1 MKKFSFYAFIALS
14 LLTASCKKEEDEGK
28 VPNISFKV
36 ASGYVSSDIS
46 LTKDTTV
53 TVGIIASKAEDKD
66 VLISFDESVTY
77 DAAATGTSVY
87 SESLTGSNGN
97 NYTKDISIKTRST
110 AGTEKYTFT
119 VINRDGLKNS
129 VSLKITVN

>member
-1 MKKFSFYAFIALS
+1 MKKISFYSLVALS
-14 LLTASCKKEEDEGK
+14 LLTASCKKEEDEGLL
-28 VPNISFKV
+28 PNINFKV
-36 ASGYVSSDIS
+36 ASGYVSSDIT

-53 TVGIIASKAEDKD
+53 MVGIVASKAEDKD

-77 DAAATGTSVY
+77 DAATTGTSVY
-87 SESLTGSNGN
+87 SESLTGSSGN
-97 NYTKDISIKTRST
+97 NYTKDISIKTRNT

>member
-1 MKKFSFYAFIALS
+1 MKKILILMAVLCTVLS
-14 LLTASCKKEEDEGK
+14 SQAQDFDA
-28 VPNISFKV
+28 PIKV

-46 LTKDTTV
+46 LSKDTTV

-66 VLISFDESVTY
+66 VLISFDETATY

-97 NYTKDISIKTRST
+97 NYTKDISIKTRNT

>member
-1 MKKFSFYAFIALS
+1 M
-14 LLTASCKKEEDEGK
+14 
-28 VPNISFKV
+28 
-36 ASGYVSSDIS
+36 
-46 LTKDTTV
+46 
-53 TVGIIASKAEDKD
+53 VGIVASKAEDKD

-77 DAAATGTSVY
+77 DAAATGTSVF
-87 SESLTGSNGN
+87 SESLSGSNGN
-97 NYTKDISIKTRST
+97 NYTKDISVKTRNV